1 MLGRLRVSFKTVFR
15 FYALSESTYTYI
27 NYISDP
33 LILYC
38 CTCFDRSLLP
48 TTANSHRRHIW
59 LTSKGSIL
67 ILRSGKG
74 LTEESF
80 SQCAMMVPP
89 GTVAW
94 PSSCIPCPDRQI
106 VRFGPFTWM
115 YWLFF
120 VPGPILLSIY
130 LLIPFVSCVLSQW
143 FQSSSSV
150 AIQSGIFGQDL
161 VRNWRTRLAFSLSV
175 PALYGIGGTISVA
188 DDTTCNWKIDNYFSY
203 LARAC
208 EVSKTW
214 PCTWAFIFK
223 SYAKPVVPSLRRH
236 LQHSLESSA

>member
-15 FYALSESTYTYI
+15 FYALSEITY
-27 NYISDP
+27 YISDP

-106 VRFGPFTWM
+106 VRFRPFTYLNVLTIIGCTM
-115 YWLFF
+115 SNPLEHLPFDPIRLMRAKSVVPIF
-120 VPGPILLSIY
+120 VICCNTVWNLWP
-130 LLIPFVSCVLSQW
+130 
-143 FQSSSSV
+143 
-150 AIQSGIFGQDL
+150 
-161 VRNWRTRLAFSLSV
+161 RNWRTRIALSLSV

-188 DDTTCNWKIDNYFSY
+188 DDTTCNWKIDNYFSD